1 MSEYESSDYPL
12 PEPVKHKVWKAA
24 DDRVLIER
32 IESKE
37 KTTEGGLVLPEKVGQ
52 GVQRGIVL
60 ASGPNA
66 AGVKPDDL
74 VYYMQKSAIP
84 VEIGIFSVYASD
96 VIAIQREE

>member
-1 MSEYESSDYPL
+1 MNVEDTVYNDVNNSVNP
-12 PEPVKHKVWKAA
+12 KVWKSA
-24 DDRVLIER
+24 DDRVLVQR
-32 IESKE
+32 IESAE
-37 KTTEGGLVLPEKVGQ
+37 KTTAGGLVLPEKVGA

-60 ASGPNA
+60 AAGPNA
-66 AGVKPDDL
+66 AGVLAGDL